1 MLGAVDTSKA
11 LMLGVLFGA
20 IGFGYIIYGR
30 KQQRGIALLSGV
42 LLCAIPYV
50 IPNVFLILLFGIVL
64 MAVPFFIRY

>member
-1 MLGAVDTSKA
+1 MLGAMDTSTV

-42 LLCAIPYV
+42 LLCAIPYFV
-50 IPNVFLILLFGIVL
+50 PNVFLILLIGIVL
-64 MAVPFFIRY
+64 MTLPFFIRY